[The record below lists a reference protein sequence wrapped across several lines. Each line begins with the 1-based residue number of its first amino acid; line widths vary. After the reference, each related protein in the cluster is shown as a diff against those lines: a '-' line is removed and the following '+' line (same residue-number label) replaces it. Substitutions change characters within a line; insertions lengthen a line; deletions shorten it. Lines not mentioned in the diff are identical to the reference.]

1 MKNNQPTAKNI
12 DEYIAHF
19 SKDIQKQLQSIREL
33 IAKNSPG
40 ATEKISYGIPTFAL
54 HGNLVH
60 FAAYQDHLG
69 FYPGSSA
76 IIHFAKE
83 LKTYDTAK
91 GTIRLPLDQA
101 IPIKLLTKIIQFC
114 VESNLEKQMNKKL
127 KK

>member
-12 DEYIAHF
+12 DEYIAYF

-40 ATEKISYGIPTFAL
+40 ATEKISYGIPTFSL

-69 FYPGSSA
+69 VYPGSSA
-76 IIHFAKE
+76 IIHFAKD
-83 LKTYDTAK
+83 LQTYDIAK

-101 IPIKLLTKIIQFC
+101 IPTKLLTKIIQYC
-114 VESNLEKQMNKKL
+114 VEANIEKYMNKKS

>member
-12 DEYIAHF
+12 DEYIAYF
-19 SKDIQKQLQSIREL
+19 PKDIQKHLQSIREL
-33 IAKNSPG
+33 IAKNAPD
-40 ATEKISYGIPTFAL
+40 AIEKISYGIPTFAL

-60 FAAYQDHLG
+60 FASYQDHLG
-69 FYPGSSA
+69 FYPGPSA

-83 LKTYDTAK
+83 LHTYDIAK

-101 IPIKLLTKIIQFC
+101 IPVKILTKIIQFC
-114 VESNLEKQMNKKL
+114 VEANIEKYMNKKL